1 MDDKT
6 RLILALHQV
15 EGISGLT
22 ENNPYRQ
29 FLYGHLCSIKCELE
43 RQLSLLNDGKEIRK

>member
-22 ENNPYRQ
+22 KNNPYRQ